1 MSMTLNYVVEID
13 QSIEAGKEELEFA
26 TLQDA
31 WSEFVNQ
38 VSIGQEEE
46 DDGPKSKYANDG
58 LIVRLIAQDLASRSV
73 LFQYDNRYG
82 HHNLSLMHGYY
93 GREDEAILDSYEL
106 SQIDF

>member
-1 MSMTLNYVVEID
+1 MVTYIVEID
-13 QSIEAGKEELEFA
+13 QSIEAGTEEMEFA

-31 WSEFVNQ
+31 WNEFINQ

-46 DDGPKSKYANDG
+46 EDTPKSKYANDG
-58 LIVRLIAQDLASRSV
+58 LMVRLIAQDIASKSV

-82 HHNLSLMHGYY
+82 HHNMSLMHGNY
-93 GREDEAILDSYEL
+93 GREDEAIIDSYEL